1 MDFVNTV
8 KKKKQ
13 SSVDDKHRNLQ
24 TLRPLFFL
32 ILEVIT
38 RKINVRLMVYLN
50 NEMINA
56 LVYDKYLL
64 CLVTLATYTLD
75 CKNNGTCTTAQNN
88 CTCPAD
94 FTGPR
99 FEIRMC

>member
-1 MDFVNTV
+1 MA
-8 KKKKQ
+8 
-13 SSVDDKHRNLQ
+13 
-24 TLRPLFFL
+24 
-32 ILEVIT
+32 
-38 RKINVRLMVYLN
+38 YLN

-64 CLVTLATYTLD
+64 CLGTLATCNLD

-88 CTCPAD
+88 CTCPNG

-99 FEIRMC
+99 CEIRMS